1 MPEPVK
7 TIHRLSTL
15 IKPYRNKVITGALLL
30 IVLTA
35 IDLVFPTIIREV
47 IDLGLEGGQTN
58 FLVISAGIIIGLG
71 ILKAI
76 LTNIQRKQTGSL
88 ANLVAYDLRN
98 NLYQHIQRLSFSFH
112 DHSQSGQLISRVI
125 EDVRSIQNFTGNGI
139 VQLIHVILL
148 LVSILVILFST
159 NLTLALISLLP
170 MIPLVLLTT
179 GFGRR
184 IGKLFLSVDN
194 VLGELSSRLQEN
206 VAGVQAVRA
215 FTREDYEVE
224 RFQEANQDLFNA
236 QIRVLREWSKVMP
249 TTTLLVT
256 LGTILILWFGGQMVI
271 EGKLTLGELVAFNSY
286 MILLA
291 VPSQQIGSLVNAGGE
306 AFAGLQRTFEILE
319 LTPEIRSAPDAKKLP
334 VLRGEVEFDHV
345 TFSYFGESNPALK
358 DINLKVQPNQVV
370 ALIGSTGSGKTT
382 IINLI
387 PRFYDVYKGQV
398 RVDGYDVR
406 KIELLS
412 LRRQIGMVLQTSLLF
427 SASLRENL
435 KFGRPDATDEEIV
448 AAAKA
453 AQAFE
458 FIQNLPQGLD
468 TVVGERGVTLSGGQ
482 RQRVAIARAL
492 LMNPR
497 ILILDDSTSSV
508 DTQTEHQIQQAL
520 DLLMEGRTTFV
531 IAQRLSTVR
540 RADLILVMDQG
551 EIVQRGTNEELLAQ
565 EGLYRTIYDLQLR
578 DQEEFLA
585 TMEDIEQEQTQRT
598 HKSTHDD
605 RAENIGHLDH

>member
-1 MPEPVK
+1 MK
-7 TIHRLSTL
+7 TIHRLSSL
-15 IKPYRNKVITGALLL
+15 IYPYRSKVVIGALLL

-35 IDLVFPTIIREV
+35 IELVFPTIIKEV
-47 IDLGLEGGQTN
+47 IDLGLNGGQTS
-58 FLVISAGIIIGLG
+58 FLIISALIILGLG
-71 ILKAI
+71 VIKAI
-76 LTNIQRKQTGSL
+76 LTNIQRKQTGYL
-88 ANLVAYDLRN
+88 ANMVAYDLRN
-98 NLYQHIQRLSFSFH
+98 NLYDHIQRLSFSFH

-139 VQLIHVILL
+139 VDLIHVTLL
-148 LVSILVILFST
+148 LVAILVILFST

-170 MIPLVLLTT
+170 MLPLVLLTT

-184 IGKLFLSVDN
+184 IGKMFLHVDN

-206 VAGVQAVRA
+206 VTGVQAVRA

-224 RFQEANQDLFNA
+224 RFQSANRDLYNA
-236 QIRVLREWSKVMP
+236 QIRVLKEWSKVMP

-286 MILLA
+286 MLLLA
-291 VPSQQIGSLVNAGGE
+291 SPSQQLGNLVNAGGE
-306 AFAGLQRTFEILE
+306 AIAGLQRTFEILE
-319 LTPEIRSAPDAKKLP
+319 LTPEIRTAPDAVQLP

-345 TFSYFGESNPALK
+345 TFSYFGENEPALK
-358 DINLKVQPNQVV
+358 DICLKVQPNQVI

-382 IINLI
+382 IVNLI
-387 PRFYDVYKGQV
+387 PRFYDVFKGTV
-398 RVDGYDVR
+398 RVDGIDVR
-406 KIELLS
+406 HIDILS
-412 LRRQIGMVLQTSLLF
+412 LRHQIGMVLQTSLLF
-427 SASLRENL
+427 SASLRDNL
-435 KFGRPDATDEEIV
+435 KFGRPDATDEDIT
-448 AAAKA
+448 AAIKA
-453 AQAFE
+453 AQAYE

-497 ILILDDSTSSV
+497 ILVLDDSTSSV

-531 IAQRLSTVR
+531 IAQRLSTIR

-551 EIVQRGTNEELLAQ
+551 KIVQRGTNQELLAE
-565 EGLYRTIYDLQLR
+565 EGPYRAIYDLQLR

-585 TMEDIEQEQTQRT
+585 TMEDIESDPSR
-598 HKSTHDD
+598 KADPSNNVD
-605 RAENIGHLDH
+605 RAANIGYLDHL

>member
-1 MPEPVK
+1 MK
-7 TIHRLSTL
+7 TIKRLSTL
-15 IKPYRNKVITGALLL
+15 IQPYRSKVIIGALLL

-58 FLVISAGIIIGLG
+58 FLVISAVIIIGLG
-71 ILKAI
+71 ILKAF
-76 LTNIQRKQTGSL
+76 LVNIQRKQTGTL
-88 ANLVAYDLRN
+88 ANMVAYDLRN
-98 NLYQHIQRLSFSFH
+98 KLYQHIQRLSFSFH

-139 VQLIHVILL
+139 VELIHVTLL
-148 LVSILVILFST
+148 LVSILVILFTT

-170 MIPLVLLTT
+170 MIPLVMLTS

-206 VAGVQAVRA
+206 VTGVQAVRA
-215 FTREDYEVE
+215 FTREDYEID
-224 RFQEANQDLFNA
+224 RFQEANQNLFTA

-256 LGTILILWFGGQMVI
+256 IGTILILWFGGQMVI

-291 VPSQQIGSLVNAGGE
+291 TPSQQIGNLVNAGGE

-319 LTPEIRSAPDAKKLP
+319 LTPEIRSAPDAIKLP

-345 TFSYFGESNPALK
+345 TFSYFGETNPALK
-358 DINLKVQPNQVV
+358 DINLKVEPNQVI

-387 PRFYDVYKGQV
+387 PRFYDVFKGHV
-398 RVDGYDVR
+398 LVDGYDVR
-406 KIELLS
+406 KIDLLS

-435 KFGRPDATDEEIV
+435 KIRPSGCHRRRNHRRS
-448 AAAKA
+448 
-453 AQAFE
+453 QSR
-458 FIQNLPQGLD
+458 PGLRFYSKPSP
-468 TVVGERGVTLSGGQ
+468 GSGYG
-482 RQRVAIARAL
+482 
-492 LMNPR
+492 
-497 ILILDDSTSSV
+497 S
-508 DTQTEHQIQQAL
+508 
-520 DLLMEGRTTFV
+520 G
-531 IAQRLSTVR
+531 
-540 RADLILVMDQG
+540 
-551 EIVQRGTNEELLAQ
+551 
-565 EGLYRTIYDLQLR
+565 
-578 DQEEFLA
+578 
-585 TMEDIEQEQTQRT
+585 
-598 HKSTHDD
+598 
-605 RAENIGHLDH
+605 

>member
-1 MPEPVK
+1 MK
-7 TIHRLSTL
+7 TFHRLSIL
-15 IKPYRNKVITGALLL
+15 IYPYRSKVIIGAFLL

-35 IDLVFPTIIREV
+35 IDLVFPTIIKEV
-47 IDLGLEGGQTN
+47 IDLGLNGGETS
-58 FLVISAGIIIGLG
+58 FLIISALIILALG
-71 ILKAI
+71 IVKAV
-76 LTNIQRKQTGSL
+76 LTNIQRRQTGYL
-88 ANLVAYDLRN
+88 ANMVAYDLRN
-98 NLYQHIQRLSFSFH
+98 KLYDHIQRLSFSFH

-139 VQLIHVILL
+139 VDLIHVTLL
-148 LVSILVILFST
+148 LIAILVILFTS

-170 MIPLVLLTT
+170 MLPLVMLTT
-179 GFGRR
+179 GFGQR
-184 IGKLFLSVDN
+184 IGKMFLHVDN

-206 VAGVQAVRA
+206 VTGVQAVRA

-224 RFQEANQDLFNA
+224 RFQSANRDLYDA
-236 QIRVLREWSKVMP
+236 QIRVLKEWSKVMP

-286 MILLA
+286 MLLLA
-291 VPSQQIGSLVNAGGE
+291 SPSQQLGNLVNAGGE
-306 AFAGLQRTFEILE
+306 AIAGLQRTFEILE
-319 LTPEIRSAPDAKKLP
+319 LTPEIRSAPDAVELP
-334 VLRGEVEFDHV
+334 VVRGEVEFDHV
-345 TFSYFGESNPALK
+345 TFSYFGENEPALK
-358 DINLKVQPNQVV
+358 DICLKVQPNQII

-387 PRFYDVYKGQV
+387 PRFYDVFKGTV
-398 RVDGYDVR
+398 RVDGIDVR
-406 KIELLS
+406 HIELLS

-427 SASLRENL
+427 SASLRDNL
-435 KFGRPDATDEEIV
+435 KFGRPDATDEDIT
-448 AAAKA
+448 AAIKA
-453 AQAFE
+453 AQAYD
-458 FIQNLPQGLD
+458 FIQHLPQGLD

-482 RQRVAIARAL
+482 RQRIAIARAL

-531 IAQRLSTVR
+531 IAQRLSTIR

-551 EIVQRGTNEELLAQ
+551 KIVQRGTNAELLAQ
-565 EGLYRTIYDLQLR
+565 EGPYRAIYDLQLR

-585 TMEDIEQEQTQRT
+585 TMEDIQLHPAHNTD
-598 HKSTHDD
+598 SSNNVD
-605 RAENIGHLDH
+605 RAANIGFLDHL

>member
-206 VAGVQAVRA
+206 VTGVQAVRA

-319 LTPEIRSAPDAKKLP
+319 L
-334 VLRGEVEFDHV
+334 
-345 TFSYFGESNPALK
+345 N
-358 DINLKVQPNQVV
+358 
-370 ALIGSTGSGKTT
+370 SG
-382 IINLI
+382 NSFC
-387 PRFYDVYKGQV
+387 PRCQ
-398 RVDGYDVR
+398 
-406 KIELLS
+406 
-412 LRRQIGMVLQTSLLF
+412 
-427 SASLRENL
+427 
-435 KFGRPDATDEEIV
+435 
-448 AAAKA
+448 KA
-453 AQAFE
+453 ACSK
-458 FIQNLPQGLD
+458 G
-468 TVVGERGVTLSGGQ
+468 RG
-482 RQRVAIARAL
+482 RV
-492 LMNPR
+492 
-497 ILILDDSTSSV
+497 
-508 DTQTEHQIQQAL
+508 
-520 DLLMEGRTTFV
+520 
-531 IAQRLSTVR
+531 
-540 RADLILVMDQG
+540 
-551 EIVQRGTNEELLAQ
+551 
-565 EGLYRTIYDLQLR
+565 
-578 DQEEFLA
+578 
-585 TMEDIEQEQTQRT
+585 
-598 HKSTHDD
+598 
-605 RAENIGHLDH
+605 

>member
-1 MPEPVK
+1 MK
-7 TIHRLSTL
+7 TIKRLSAL
-15 IKPYRNKVITGALLL
+15 IHPYRRKVIIGAVVL
-30 IVLTA
+30 IFLTA

-58 FLVISAGIIIGLG
+58 FLVISALIILGLG
-71 ILKAI
+71 IVKAF

-98 NLYQHIQRLSFSFH
+98 QLYDHIQRLSFSFH

-139 VQLIHVILL
+139 VELIHVTLL
-148 LVSILVILFST
+148 LVAILVILFTS
-159 NLTLALISLLP
+159 NLNLALLSLLP
-170 MIPLVLLTT
+170 MIPLVLITT
-179 GFGRR
+179 GFGRQ
-184 IGKLFLSVDN
+184 IGKLFLNVDN

-206 VAGVQAVRA
+206 VTGVQAVRA
-215 FTREDYEVE
+215 FTREEFEVD
-224 RFQEANQDLFNA
+224 RFQKTNRDLYIA

-249 TTTLLVT
+249 STTLLVT
-256 LGTILILWFGGQMVI
+256 LGTILILWFGGQMVM

-286 MILLA
+286 VILLA
-291 VPSQQIGSLVNAGGE
+291 GPSQRIGNLVNAGGE
-306 AFAGLQRTFEILE
+306 AFAGLQRAYEILE
-319 LTPEIRSAPDAKKLP
+319 LVPEIRSAPDAVKLP
-334 VLRGEVEFDHV
+334 LLRGEVEFDHV
-345 TFSYFGESNPALK
+345 TFSYFGERSPALK
-358 DINLKVQPNQVV
+358 DISFKVQPNQVI

-387 PRFYDVYKGQV
+387 PRFYNVFKGTV
-398 RVDGYDVR
+398 RIDGTDVR
-406 KIELLS
+406 KIDLLS

-427 SASLRENL
+427 SASLRDNL
-435 KFGRPDATDEEIV
+435 TFGRPDATDEEIE
-448 AAAKA
+448 AAIKA
-453 AQAFE
+453 AQAYE
-458 FIQNLPQGLD
+458 FIQNLPQGLE

-492 LMNPR
+492 LMDPR

-520 DLLMEGRTTFV
+520 GMLMEGRTTFV

-540 RADLILVMDQG
+540 RADMILVMDQG
-551 EIVQRGTNEELLAQ
+551 EIVQRGTNDELLAQ

-585 TMEDIEQEQTQRT
+585 TMVDIEQDQSRKAETSS
-598 HKSTHDD
+598 HSD
-605 RAENIGHLDH
+605 RAANIGYLDN

>member
-1 MPEPVK
+1 MK

-15 IKPYRNKVITGALLL
+15 IYPYRSKVIIGALLL

-35 IDLVFPTIIREV
+35 IDLVFPTIIKEV
-47 IDLGLEGGQTN
+47 IDLGLNGGETS
-58 FLVISAGIIIGLG
+58 FLIISALIILGLG
-71 ILKAI
+71 IVKAV
-76 LTNIQRKQTGSL
+76 LTNIQRKQTGYL
-88 ANLVAYDLRN
+88 ANMVAYDLRN
-98 NLYQHIQRLSFSFH
+98 KLYDHIQRLSFSFH

-139 VQLIHVILL
+139 VDLIHVTLL
-148 LVSILVILFST
+148 LIAILVILFTS

-170 MIPLVLLTT
+170 MLPLVMLTT

-184 IGKLFLSVDN
+184 IGKMFLHVDN

-206 VAGVQAVRA
+206 VTGVQAVRA

-224 RFQEANQDLFNA
+224 RFQSANRDLYDA
-236 QIRVLREWSKVMP
+236 QIRVLKEWSKVMP

-286 MILLA
+286 MLLLA
-291 VPSQQIGSLVNAGGE
+291 SPSQQLGNLVNAGGE
-306 AFAGLQRTFEILE
+306 AIAGLQRTFEILE
-319 LTPEIRSAPDAKKLP
+319 LTPEIRTAADAVELP
-334 VLRGEVEFDHV
+334 VVRGEVEFDHV
-345 TFSYFGESNPALK
+345 TFSYFGENEPALK
-358 DINLKVQPNQVV
+358 DICLKVQPNQII

-387 PRFYDVYKGQV
+387 PRFYDVFKGTV
-398 RVDGYDVR
+398 RVDGVDVR
-406 KIELLS
+406 HIDILS

-427 SASLRENL
+427 SASLRDNL
-435 KFGRPDATDEEIV
+435 KFGRPDANDEDIT
-448 AAAKA
+448 AAIKA
-453 AQAFE
+453 AQAYD

-531 IAQRLSTVR
+531 IAQRLSTIR

-551 EIVQRGTNEELLAQ
+551 RIVQRGTNEELLAQ
-565 EGLYRTIYDLQLR
+565 EGPYRAIYDLQLR

-585 TMEDIEQEQTQRT
+585 TMEDIERDPA
-598 HKSTHDD
+598 HKADSSNNGD
-605 RAENIGHLDH
+605 RAANIGYLDHL

>member
-98 NLYQHIQRLSFSFH
+98 KLYQHIQRLSFSFH